1 MNFSLK
7 SWKERFLYTP
17 QPDDDRSR
25 LRTVLDSLILH
36 LHPTRVP
43 ASAIR
48 FTYTWGL
55 GGVAAVLSVLLGL
68 TGVML
73 MFRYEPTVDRAY
85 ASILALEAEVV
96 FGSLIRSIHH
106 WSASA
111 LVVVAC
117 LHLVRVFLT
126 GGFKKGR
133 FVNWLIGIGLL
144 LLTLFFNFT
153 GYLLPWDQLA
163 YWAMTISTTM
173 IGYIPLI
180 GEAIKYLVL
189 AGPEVGQGTLSNF
202 YALHVAM
209 LPAVGA
215 VALGYHFWRVRKDGG
230 ISQPVRKEG
239 QRIERVTTIPHL
251 LRKEIAVAVV
261 VITAIAIWGM
271 LIPAPLE
278 ELANPD
284 YPPSPAKAAWYFVGL
299 QELLLHMDPLA
310 FIILSCIVLAGMV
323 FLPRW
328 DKQDENIGV
337 YFRSSVGRRAAF
349 MGGVVSTYIVPLLVV
364 TDEFWIN
371 LPAMLP
377 QWPVIISNGLIPL
390 LFILAGLA
398 AIYCFARWALKA
410 NHSEALVGV
419 FACVMVG
426 LVMLTIIGYFFR
438 GPSMTLVLPFQ

>member
-1 MNFSLK
+1 MNSFDK
-7 SWKERFLYTP
+7 SWKERLLYTP
-17 QPDDDRSR
+17 QPADDRSR
-25 LRTVLDSLILH
+25 LRAILDSLILH

-55 GGVAAVLSVLLGL
+55 GGIATVLAALLGL

-85 ASILALEAEVV
+85 SSIQVLEAEVV

-106 WSASA
+106 WAASA
-111 LVVVAC
+111 LVVVAF

-144 LLTLFFNFT
+144 LLTLIFNFT

-163 YWAMTISTTM
+163 YWAMTVSTTM
-173 IGYIPLI
+173 IGYVPLI
-180 GEAIKYLVL
+180 GETVKHLVL

-202 YALHVAM
+202 YALHVAL
-209 LPAVGA
+209 LPAVG
-215 VALGYHFWRVRKDGG
+215 VIALGYHFWRVRKDGG

-239 QRIERVTTIPHL
+239 QRVERVTTIPYL
-251 LRKEIAVAVV
+251 LRKEIAVAAV
-261 VITAIAIWGM
+261 VIVACVLWGM
-271 LIPAPLE
+271 CVPAPLG
-278 ELANPD
+278 ELANPNH
-284 YPPSPAKAAWYFVGL
+284 PPSPAKAAWYFVGL

-310 FIILSCIVLAGMV
+310 FIVLACVVLAGMLL
-323 FLPRW
+323 LPRW
-328 DKQDENIGV
+328 DRHDEDIGV
-337 YFRSSVGRRAAF
+337 YFRSHVGRRTAIL
-349 MGGVVSTYIVPLLVV
+349 GSLVSVYVVPLLVV
-364 TDEFWIN
+364 ADEFWLN

-377 QWPVIISNGLIPL
+377 QLPVIISNGLIPL
-390 LFILAGLA
+390 SFILAGLTV
-398 AIYCFARWALKA
+398 IYCIARWLLKA

-426 LVMLTIIGYFFR
+426 LVVLTIIGNFFR
-438 GPSMTLVLPFQ
+438 GPSMALVLPF